1 MEKRFLQ
8 RFFACFLGLTLLF
21 AGLVWVV
28 DPWYH
33 FHGPLAGLPLC
44 LRNGRY
50 QNDGAARYLDY
61 DTLLIGTS
69 VTANMSTQD
78 LDRCT
83 GGKSQKLVVLGGYFV
98 DFYGPLETAL
108 ATHSVRDVYWGVDS
122 NCFRRYDRERTWQEP
137 SYLFDQNPFND
148 VQYLLNKEMVFQDLT
163 EVLER
168 AWKGERQ
175 DEVTGGYTWGVEEGR
190 VWSRASALTAYNRPD
205 VLPDQEPA
213 DAYLGAAR
221 DNLDKLLAQVDAH
234 PDVTFHF
241 YMAPYSILF
250 WDYTIR
256 KGQLEATFAMQQ
268 LVLEELTSRE
278 NVQVLYLMDDLDRIT
293 NLDLYC
299 DHIHYSPEVCREL
312 VEEIVTGTPMTREEV
327 EPRLAAFRAFV
338 TSYDYE
344 SLFS

>member
-21 AGLVWVV
+21 AGVVWVV

-50 QNDGAARYLDY
+50 QNDGAARHLDY

-69 VTANMSTQD
+69 VTANMYTRD

-83 GGKSQKLVVLGGYFV
+83 GG
-98 DFYGPLETAL
+98 
-108 ATHSVRDVYWGVDS
+108 
-122 NCFRRYDRERTWQEP
+122 
-137 SYLFDQNPFND
+137 
-148 VQYLLNKEMVFQDLT
+148 
-163 EVLER
+163 
-168 AWKGERQ
+168 
-175 DEVTGGYTWGVEEGR
+175 YTWGEEEGR
-190 VWSRASALTAYNRPD
+190 VWSRASALAAYNRPE

-213 DAYLGAAR
+213 EAYLGAAR
-221 DNLDKLLAQVDAH
+221 DDLDKLLARVDAH

-241 YMAPYSILF
+241 YMAPYRILF

-268 LVLEELTSRE
+268 LVLEELTGRE

-344 SLFS
+344 SLFA